1 MSKRKK
7 HDYDCSCSRFWY
19 VGNENETWRRVVR
32 YPSYRPNDM
41 LAGSTD
47 QFRCILIPLI
57 SPKEVLGRS
66 SAKKKMEGE
75 IEQDGIDFN
84 CKHILYPVDIL
95 DVTAW
100 QFRLQ
105 H

>member
-1 MSKRKK
+1 
-7 HDYDCSCSRFWY
+7 
-19 VGNENETWRRVVR
+19 
-32 YPSYRPNDM
+32 M

-47 QFRCILIPLI
+47 QYRYILIPLL
-57 SPKEVLGRS
+57 SQKKVVVQS

-84 CKHILYPVDIL
+84 CKHILYPVDIV

-100 QFRLQ
+100 QFGLQ

>member
-1 MSKRKK
+1 M
-7 HDYDCSCSRFWY
+7 H
-19 VGNENETWRRVVR
+19 
-32 YPSYRPNDM
+32 
-41 LAGSTD
+41 
-47 QFRCILIPLI
+47 LIPLI
-57 SPKEVLGRS
+57 SPKEVVGRS

-84 CKHILYPVDIL
+84 CKHILYPVDIV

-100 QFRLQ
+100 QFGLQ